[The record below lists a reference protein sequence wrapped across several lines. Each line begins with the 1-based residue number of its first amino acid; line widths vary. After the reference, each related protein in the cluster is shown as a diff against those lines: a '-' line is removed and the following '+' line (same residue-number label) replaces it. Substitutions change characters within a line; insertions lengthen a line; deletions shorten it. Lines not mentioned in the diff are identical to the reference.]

1 MDFALLY
8 KMQDYYL
15 VATPVPVGAEQGQQ
29 NRLMYHK
36 DQVKD
41 IDAIAPEIFAHIL
54 QSESAK
60 ESVKAHSFKAHSFK
74 AYDFSD
80 HIFIVAL
87 SRFESI
93 AAPLLYA
100 KIKATALVE
109 IAHFRLTVRQQLI
122 SSLSV
127 EQSTLK
133 DLLAGYAQYTQH
145 DEYSLWIYN
154 EETGYFT
161 YIEGSVPP
169 EKDYIPPDEESSLKV
184 VLDKDFNFESRAP
197 IDCHRAPFKQM
208 GMKSLTRLALRLG
221 PHRQPAVLTFYSRY
235 DQFNIQSSVIQDIRT
250 LIEMKYHHQLQ
261 GAARGLEKTT
271 QALFAKQTAGIA
283 PYMHALT
290 ENICKELQYEA
301 ASVFFVLPEAGDL
314 ELISTWDNITQ
325 GAPENPVICPA
336 TAKSLTQQVKNNPQH
351 IHLIYDLAESELS
364 PPIYTETTDTG
375 PKNWTGVAMRFQG
388 KVKAVLRI
396 QNKFIIDNTGQKRII
411 APRPSDSFDIIT
423 IKAIVESQLGN
434 RLRMEELEKRLD
446 LHDNLS
452 KVYRHEIRGPVSSIV
467 TIPRQ
472 LIQKL
477 KRKPLQPEDI
487 DSTIRG
493 LQDLEALT
501 GNLAMIAKTYDIER
515 LICEDDGDGQAL
527 SLLGELI
534 IPIDKLTK
542 HYYKTKYD
550 STLIIDHDTMRGA
563 TVYGKKELYNMVLYA
578 LLDNAGKY
586 QEEESGV
593 IKVYAKYQPTDDYVY
608 LYVENYGLEIMED
621 EVTAI
626 FENDGRGKTAREY
639 RIDGSGIGLWLA
651 STIMAKYN
659 GHIELESKYNPVIFK
674 LTIPKGR
681 R

>member
-1 MDFALLY
+1 MNFALLY

-15 VATPVPVGAEQGQQ
+15 VATPAGHQQ
-29 NRLMYHK
+29 TPLAANKPNRLMYHK
-36 DQVKD
+36 SQIKD
-41 IDAIAPEIFAHIL
+41 INAIAPEIFAYVNQLTQASNQASNKTIFKTYMFDNNIIL
-54 QSESAK
+54 IG
-60 ESVKAHSFKAHSFK
+60 F
-74 AYDFSD
+74 
-80 HIFIVAL
+80 

-93 AAPLLYA
+93 AAPWLQA
-100 KIKATALVE
+100 KIKARALVE
-109 IAHFRLTVRQQLI
+109 IAQYRLNVRQQLI

-127 EQSTLK
+127 EHSTLK

-154 EETGYFT
+154 EETRYFT
-161 YIEGSVPP
+161 YIEGSAPP
-169 EKDYIPPDEESSLKV
+169 EKDYIPPDEQTSLAV
-184 VLDKDFNFESRAP
+184 VLDNDFRFESRAP

-208 GMKSLTRLALRLG
+208 GMKSLTRMALKLG
-221 PHRQPAVLTFYSRY
+221 PHCQPAVLTFYSRY
-235 DQFNIQSSVIQDIRT
+235 DQFKIQSSVIQDIRS

-261 GAARGLEKTT
+261 GAARGLEKIT

-283 PYMHALT
+283 SYMHALT
-290 ENICKELQYEA
+290 ENICKALQYEA
-301 ASVFFVLPEAGDL
+301 ASVFFVLPDSGDL

-325 GAPENPVICPA
+325 GEPNKPVICPA
-336 TAKSLTQQVKNNPQH
+336 NVQSLTQQVKDNPQA
-351 IHLIYDLAESELS
+351 IHLIYDLAENELN

-375 PKNWTGVAMRFQG
+375 PKNWTGVAMRFEG

-396 QNKFIIDNTGQKRII
+396 QNKYIIDNTGQKRII
-411 APRPSDSFDIIT
+411 APRPSDSFDITT
-423 IKAIVESQLGN
+423 IKAIVESQLSN
-434 RLRMEELEKRLD
+434 SLRMAELEKRLD

-477 KRKPLQPEDI
+477 KRKPLQTEDI
-487 DSTIRG
+487 DSAIRG
-493 LQDLEALT
+493 LKDLEALT

-515 LICEDDGDGQAL
+515 LICEDDGDGQTL

-550 STLIIDHDTMRGA
+550 STLIIDHDSMRGA
-563 TVYGKKELYNMVLYA
+563 SVYGKKELYNMVLYA

-586 QEEESGV
+586 QEQESGT
-593 IKVYAKYQPTDDYVY
+593 IKVYAKYQPTDEDVY
-608 LYVENYGLEIMED
+608 LYVENNGLEIMDD
-621 EVTAI
+621 ETTTI
-626 FENDGRGKTAREY
+626 FENDGRGKSAKEY

-659 GHIELESKYNPVIFK
+659 GHIELDNKYDPVIFK

-681 R
+681 K